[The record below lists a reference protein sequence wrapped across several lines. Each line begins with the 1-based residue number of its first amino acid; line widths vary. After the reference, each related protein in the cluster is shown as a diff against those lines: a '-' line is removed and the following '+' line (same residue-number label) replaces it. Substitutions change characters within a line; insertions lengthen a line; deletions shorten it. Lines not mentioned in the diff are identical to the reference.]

1 MIKKMMI
8 VLAILLSLAMLA
20 ACSESGQSA
29 PASEPQEAASGASS
43 VLPAEETGSSQPGN
57 APEKEERH
65 GAASN
70 APAQTPAPDSEA
82 GGPPNSDSAGAGDTP
97 AADGKEQPEQAPETA
112 PSSGTAASTDYGAV
126 PFELAAGTGKW
137 WKIDSTDTAYWAV
150 QENINALRAGGG
162 LPALT
167 MDDALSATA
176 SSRCE
181 SFVAGGPFDH
191 SGMVTKSEI
200 CAAGPLFSAA
210 DVCTAW
216 QNSEDHYANIM
227 RSDITR
233 MGVGCWF
240 CEMDGSKYTYWV
252 VTFE

>member
-1 MIKKMMI
+1 MKKMMM
-8 VLAILLSLAMLA
+8 VLTVLLSLAMLA

-29 PASEPQEAASGASS
+29 PASASQETTSSASS
-43 VLPAEETGSSQPGN
+43 VLPAEETAESQPDST
-57 APEKEERH
+57 PEE
-65 GAASN
+65 GQPVASSV
-70 APAQTPAPDSEA
+70 PAETPAPD
-82 GGPPNSDSAGAGDTP
+82 GGPDGGESNNDPASTGDLP
-97 AADGKEQPEQAPETA
+97 ADGNAEAPSQPPETA
-112 PSSGTAASTDYGAV
+112 PSSGTAASASYGAV
-126 PFELAAGTGKW
+126 PFELAAGTDKW

-150 QENINALRAGGG
+150 QDNINAMRAEGG

-167 MDDALSATA
+167 MDDALSTTA

-200 CAAGPLFSAA
+200 CASGPLFSAA

-216 QNSEDHYANIM
+216 QNSETHYANIM

-240 CEMDGSKYTYWV
+240 CEMDGGRYTYWT